1 MRRTSLKKA
10 SLWMMVLAAAGAGI
24 LAGCQ
29 KSIVKSQ
36 SSPVTY
42 LYLAQESPDAPA
54 MDVYF
59 NMSKVN
65 TQPFGYPQT
74 TQHYLQLNPGLYA
87 FQFTI
92 NGTQNILAT
101 ASDSLHT
108 NTPYSLFVYDT
119 AAALKTMIIQDS
131 FPVSTT
137 SAAYVRFLHFSPG
150 PDTVDVYQNTTK
162 LFSLRTFADNV
173 SQPSQAIFQS
183 TDPGIYTFTAI
194 DHQTGDTLGTQPH
207 LMLQTG
213 TGYTLVLRG
222 LPQRKDSLATSLDYM
237 VNN

>member
-1 MRRTSLKKA
+1 MA
-10 SLWMMVLAAAGAGI
+10 LAVAGTGI

-29 KSIVKSQ
+29 KSIVPKQ
-36 SSPVTY
+36 SSSPITY
-42 LYLAQESPDAPA
+42 LYMAQESPDAPA

-59 NMSKVN
+59 NMSMVN
-65 TQPFGYPQT
+65 TQPFAYPQT
-74 TQHYLQLNPGLYA
+74 TQHYLQLNPGMYA
-87 FQFTI
+87 FQFTLR
-92 NGTQNILAT
+92 GTQTVVAT

-108 NTPYSLFVYDT
+108 NVPYSLFVYDT
-119 AAALKTMIIQDS
+119 AAALKTTIIQDS

-137 SAAYVRFLHFSPG
+137 GSAYVRFLHFSPG

-162 LFSLRTFADNV
+162 LFSLRTFADIV
-173 SQPSQAIFQS
+173 SQPPLAIFQT

-194 DHQTGDTLGTQPH
+194 DHQTGDTLGTQPN
-207 LMLQTG
+207 LMLQGG

-222 LPQRKDSLATSLDYM
+222 LPNRTDSLATSLDYM

>member
-1 MRRTSLKKA
+1 MRSTFLNKISLQ
-10 SLWMMVLAAAGAGI
+10 MMAIATAAAGI
-24 LAGCQ
+24 LTGCQ
-29 KSIVKSQ
+29 KNIVQSQ
-36 SSPVTY
+36 SSPITY
-42 LYLAQESPDAPA
+42 LYMAQESPDAPA

-74 TQHYLQLNPGLYA
+74 TQHYLQLNPGMYA
-87 FQFTI
+87 FQFTLS
-92 NGTQNILAT
+92 GTQTVVAT

-108 NTPYSLFVYDT
+108 NTAYSLFVYDT

-131 FPVSTT
+131 FPLSTSNT
-137 SAAYVRFLHFSPG
+137 AYVRFLHFSPG

-194 DHQTGDTLGTQPH
+194 DHQTGDTLGTEPN
-207 LMLQTG
+207 LMLQG
-213 TGYTLVLRG
+213 GIGYTLLLRG
-222 LPQRKDSLATSLDYM
+222 LPHRTDSLATSLDYM